1 LKSNDHHRAEGHVDV
16 SDYLEL
22 VYCVLQDAYA
32 MCTADASDLRDWKTI
47 QARTEQ
53 EGMSFLTITLPSFA
67 KSFERSLA
75 SGFVDPADFP
85 GFRKSGAIPAFLQ
98 GMLGRLFSRESG
110 RIFDHVPD
118 HSILVDA
125 VRQVCLLFK
134 KVEMRCT
141 PERENAAI
149 SNFLEVE
156 RANHAFILDP
166 AARDSFLGVAKCLW
180 PSVLGDLSPDMLVP
194 RHGPGATAERVLGN
208 QKFVWQRWHERLEV
222 LTPFFGFAYSIGAA
236 GEQSVLEKVAFVPED
251 QEQPVRVT
259 LVPKTLKAP
268 RIIAI
273 EPACNQYV
281 QQAVRDEIYSRIES
295 YRMTRG
301 RVNFRDQTVN
311 QQLALMAS
319 ETGKWATIDLS
330 DASDRVL
337 NDLALRMFDS
347 HPDIQD
353 IVSASRSK
361 FAELPDG
368 RLVGPLSKFA
378 SMGSAL
384 CFPVEAM
391 YFYTACVVARLVW
404 HNLPVT
410 PANVEKMCAGVFV
423 YGDDLIVPV
432 DEAVTVVD
440 VLQQYNCKVNSHKSF
455 WTGRFR
461 ESCGTDAYA
470 GKPVTPVYI
479 RKLRPRNRRQAKELI
494 SWVATGNLFFQKGY
508 WRTAHLMHCTCER
521 FLGVLPHTTE
531 DSPALG
537 RIYNLGSVVPTRVN
551 SDTQVLEQR
560 AWVPSPV
567 YRSDGIDGYPALT
580 KCLLRLGNQGDRPSW
595 LEVYSHGLVPETVDD
610 KHLER
615 SALRGEVTLKR
626 RWVPRT

>member
-1 LKSNDHHRAEGHVDV
+1 
-16 SDYLEL
+16 
-22 VYCVLQDAYA
+22 

-236 GEQSVLEKVAFVPED
+236 GEQRGQKAPQPRTGQVKHASRTTRPQRVGLSISFQPPHNSVA
-251 QEQPVRVT
+251 EQPAQIT
-259 LVPKTLKAP
+259 LTLLVCQPAQPQAP
-268 RIIAI
+268 
-273 EPACNQYV
+273 
-281 QQAVRDEIYSRIES
+281 
-295 YRMTRG
+295 
-301 RVNFRDQTVN
+301 
-311 QQLALMAS
+311 
-319 ETGKWATIDLS
+319 
-330 DASDRVL
+330 
-337 NDLALRMFDS
+337 
-347 HPDIQD
+347 
-353 IVSASRSK
+353 
-361 FAELPDG
+361 
-368 RLVGPLSKFA
+368 
-378 SMGSAL
+378 
-384 CFPVEAM
+384 
-391 YFYTACVVARLVW
+391 
-404 HNLPVT
+404 
-410 PANVEKMCAGVFV
+410 
-423 YGDDLIVPV
+423 
-432 DEAVTVVD
+432 
-440 VLQQYNCKVNSHKSF
+440 
-455 WTGRFR
+455 
-461 ESCGTDAYA
+461 
-470 GKPVTPVYI
+470 
-479 RKLRPRNRRQAKELI
+479 
-494 SWVATGNLFFQKGY
+494 
-508 WRTAHLMHCTCER
+508 
-521 FLGVLPHTTE
+521 
-531 DSPALG
+531 
-537 RIYNLGSVVPTRVN
+537 
-551 SDTQVLEQR
+551 
-560 AWVPSPV
+560 
-567 YRSDGIDGYPALT
+567 
-580 KCLLRLGNQGDRPSW
+580 
-595 LEVYSHGLVPETVDD
+595 
-610 KHLER
+610 
-615 SALRGEVTLKR
+615 
-626 RWVPRT
+626 